1 MNLATR
7 RKRASAADLVP
18 EKTKIQVQS
27 ASSFVSPLH
36 AWKKSYKG
44 FLAIA
49 KTQYNSKG

>member
-1 MNLATR
+1 MSRGRFGAQKDKNS
-7 RKRASAADLVP
+7 SAR
-18 EKTKIQVQS
+18 
-27 ASSFVSPLH
+27 SFFPPLH